1 MTQSTERL
9 TAGRNYPLGATWD
22 GLGTNFAV
30 FSANA
35 EKIELCIFEASGRRE
50 IARHTLPECTDEVWH
65 GYLPGARPG
74 MIYGYRA
81 HGPYLPQE
89 GHRFNPHK
97 LLLDPYAK
105 QLTGNLHWTDSL
117 FGYRLGGARGDLSF
131 DRRDSAPAMAKAIVT
146 DDAFNWGDDRSP
158 DIPNRDTFLY
168 ELHARGASMR
178 REDLPAD
185 ERGTFAALTDPRFID
200 HLLKIGIN
208 AVELMPIHAFV
219 QDRYLVDKGLRNYW
233 GYNSLAFFA
242 PEPAYLS
249 NRTLDD
255 LRIAVRRLHEAGIEV
270 ILDVVYNHTAE
281 GNENGPT
288 LSFRGLDNASY
299 YRLVPGE
306 ERHYI
311 NDTGC
316 GNTLNISHPRVL
328 QLVMDSLRYWVNAFH
343 IDGFRFDLGITLGRE
358 GDGYNVGSG
367 FFDAIRQDPVLSRV
381 KLFSEPWDIGPG
393 GYQLGNMPPGFGEW
407 NDRARDSIR
416 RFWRG
421 DEGMRASLARNI
433 TGSADL
439 FEKRFR
445 KPWSSVH
452 FIAAHDGFT
461 LRDLVSYAE
470 KHNDANGED
479 NRDGHNDNCSANWG
493 VEGPTDDPDIEAT
506 RRSLQRAMLATVL
519 IAHGT
524 PMLLAGDEFN
534 RSQGGNNNAYCQD
547 NELSWLNWHDAETP
561 EGRALAAFVGRLA
574 GIRRNFPVLRADH
587 FFHEHRLAAP
597 DLPEISWFAAT
608 GERMTPDHWHD
619 AADRALVLRLAGPS
633 LHAGQGEIDVL
644 LVLMNAGD
652 TPREFRIPTL
662 PAGEPPRWS
671 LILDSARAE
680 LVEAEDVG
688 EAVSAPARSL
698 LLVASR
704 LEAPA

>member
-1 MTQSTERL
+1 MVLRETLATGQ
-9 TAGRNYPLGATWD
+9 NYPLGATWD

-35 EKIELCIFEASGRRE
+35 EKVELCLFDRTGRKE
-50 IARHTLPECTDEVWH
+50 VARHTLPECTDEVWH

-74 MIYGYRA
+74 LVYGYRA
-81 HGPYLPQE
+81 HGPYRPLE

-105 QLTGNLHWTDSL
+105 QLTGNLQWQDSL
-117 FGYRLGGARGDLSF
+117 FGYRLHSVRGDQSF
-131 DRRDSAPAMAKAIVT
+131 DRRDSAAAMPKAIVT
-146 DDAFNWGDDRSP
+146 DDTFNWGGDRSP
-158 DIPNRDTFLY
+158 GIHHRDAFLY
-168 ELHARGASMR
+168 EIHVRGASMR
-178 REDLPAD
+178 RENLPEE

-200 HLLKIGIN
+200 HLAKVGVN

-233 GYNSLAFFA
+233 GYNTLAFFA
-242 PEPAYLS
+242 PEPRYLS
-249 NRTLDD
+249 NGSLDD

-270 ILDVVYNHTAE
+270 ILDVVYNHTSE

-299 YRLVPGE
+299 YRLVPGD

-311 NDTGC
+311 NETGC

-343 IDGFRFDLGITLGRE
+343 IDGFRFDLGVTLGRE

-367 FFDAIRQDPVLSRV
+367 FFDAVRQDPVLSRV

-393 GYQLGNMPPGFGEW
+393 GYQLGNMPPGFSEW

-421 DEGMRASLARNI
+421 DQGERAALASHI
-433 TGSADL
+433 SGSAAL
-439 FEKRFR
+439 FERRGR
-445 KPWSSVH
+445 KPWASVN
-452 FIAAHDGFT
+452 FAAAHDGFT

-470 KHNDANGED
+470 KHNEANGED
-479 NRDGHNDNCSANWG
+479 NRDGHSDNFSANYG
-493 VEGPTDDPDIEAT
+493 IEGPTEDSAINET
-506 RRSLQRAMLATVL
+506 RRRLQRAMLATVL
-519 IAHGT
+519 VAHGT

-534 RSQGGNNNAYCQD
+534 RSQSGNNNAYCQD
-547 NELSWLNWHDAETP
+547 NELSWLDWRSADSS
-561 EGRALAAFVGRLA
+561 EGQSLTAFVGRLA
-574 GIRRNFPVLRADH
+574 KIRRDFPILRASH
-587 FFHEHRLAAP
+587 FFHSHRKAAA
-597 DLPEISWFAAT
+597 DLPEISWFAPD
-608 GERMTPDHWHD
+608 GEPMTPERWHD
-619 AADRALVLRLAGPS
+619 PAELFLMLRLAGPA
-633 LHAGQGEIDVL
+633 LHPEPGKEVDVL
-644 LVLMNAGD
+644 LVIANSAGAD
-652 TPREFRIPTL
+652 METRL
-662 PAGEPPRWS
+662 PAMPGGRQAEWR
-671 LILDSARAE
+671 LLLDSTREE
-680 LVEAEDVG
+680 LVDAEPVG
-688 EAVSAPARSL
+688 ETLIATARSL

-704 LEAPA
+704 LAADA